1 MASNLSDS
9 LTSMDWLPQLN
20 LKGCVKSR
28 SSELGAQTEK
38 GARGTNKPPFS
49 YATLISQAIKST
61 ARGRMSLNDIYS
73 WICEQYPYYKN
84 TAAGWKNSIRHNLSL
99 NKCFRKIPRPRDDPG
114 KGSYWT
120 IDSCP
125 KEDPP
130 LPRGKRPHPTDH
142 EGSQDSL
149 LEQEVT
155 SSPSLGLQSESVRDE
170 RLWEGPPPSKVAPPP
185 LSPFSLPQ
193 PPPPQPGRGEPPQS
207 CPLRFSFTEM
217 HLQDLLGS
225 SFQSLY
231 RTMKEK
237 TGPPDTAPHSSRTS
251 CMFEQATPLH
261 TPTFPSDP
269 PHPPPPSSSSTSSSS
284 SSSSS
289 SQDSA
294 APAQGP
300 VQNNPPRTPLFTAG
314 HAIPS
319 DWFSSIDSLKESFKI
334 ANNLDWSTIDL
345 TQFPDLLKSMQQA
358 DMSNW
363 SLDPTLF
370 TSLCDSLNQFFTQ
383 TGLIHSHHTLQ
394 PPQSGAA
401 NSHHTLQPPQSG
413 AANSHHTLQPPQSGA
428 ANSHHTLQPP
438 QSGAANSHHTLQ
450 PPQSGAANPHHT
462 LQLLSSLSP
471 SHNAVQQPLVG
482 RAQTNAINEFLHSRD
497 RAAHT
502 LPGFPSQQALGHPSA
517 ATSSGTTVGS
527 VPHSQAPPFP
537 ARPPKLRY
545 TSNSEEIP
553 DDFDW
558 DLLLN

>member
-114 KGSYWT
+114 K
-120 IDSCP
+120 
-125 KEDPP
+125 
-130 LPRGKRPHPTDH
+130 
-142 EGSQDSL
+142 GSQDSL

-269 PHPPPPSSSSTSSSS
+269 PPPPPPSSSSTSSSS

-314 HAIPS
+314 H
-319 DWFSSIDSLKESFKI
+319 
-334 ANNLDWSTIDL
+334 
-345 TQFPDLLKSMQQA
+345 DLLKSMQQA

-383 TGLIHSHHTLQ
+383 TGLIH
-394 PPQSGAA
+394 
-401 NSHHTLQPPQSG
+401 SHHTLQPPQSG

>member
-38 GARGTNKPPFS
+38 GPRGTSKPPFS

-61 ARGRMSLNDIYS
+61 PRGRMSLNDIYS

-84 TAAGWKNSIRHNLSL
+84 TGAGWKNSIRHNLSL

-130 LPRGKRPHPTDH
+130 LPRGKRPHPPDH
-142 EGSQDSL
+142 EVSQDSL
-149 LEQEVT
+149 MEQEVT
-155 SSPSLGLQSESVRDE
+155 SSTSQGLQSESVRDE
-170 RLWEGPPPSKVAPPP
+170 ILWEGPPPSKVAPPL

-231 RTMKEK
+231 RTMTGK
-237 TGPPDTAPHSSRTS
+237 TGPPDSAPHSNRTS
-251 CMFEQATPLH
+251 CMFEQAAPLH
-261 TPTFPSDP
+261 TPPFPSDP
-269 PHPPPPSSSSTSSSS
+269 PQPPPPPPLLLLLPPGQCCPSARPCAEQPSPNSTLHC
-284 SSSSS
+284 
-289 SQDSA
+289 
-294 APAQGP
+294 
-300 VQNNPPRTPLFTAG
+300 RTHCRGT
-314 HAIPS
+314 IPS

-345 TQFPDLLKSMQQA
+345 THFPDLLKSMQQA

-394 PPQSGAA
+394 SPHSGAI
-401 NSHHTLQPPQSG
+401 NSHHTLQPPQSQVV
-413 AANSHHTLQPPQSGA
+413 NSHQTLQPLSGLA
-428 ANSHHTLQPP
+428 
-438 QSGAANSHHTLQ
+438 
-450 PPQSGAANPHHT
+450 
-462 LQLLSSLSP
+462 P
-471 SHNAVQQPLVG
+471 SHNAVQQPLG
-482 RAQTNAINEFLHSRD
+482 RRSQTNAINEFLHSRD

-502 LPGFPSQQALGHPSA
+502 LPGFPSQQALRHPNA

-527 VPHSQAPPFP
+527 VPHSQAPPLP
-537 ARPPKLRY
+537 AHPPKLRY

>member
-20 LKGCVKSR
+20 LKGCVKSK

-38 GARGTNKPPFS
+38 GARGTSKPPFS

-142 EGSQDSL
+142 EVSIYLSI
-149 LEQEVT
+149 
-155 SSPSLGLQSESVRDE
+155 
-170 RLWEGPPPSKVAPPP
+170 VAPAP

-193 PPPPQPGRGEPPQS
+193 PPTPQPGRGEPPQS

-237 TGPPDTAPHSSRTS
+237 TGSSDSAPHSSRTS
-251 CMFEQATPLH
+251 CMFEQAAPLH

-269 PHPPPPSSSSTSSSS
+269 QPPPPSSSSS

-289 SQDSA
+289 SQDRA

-300 VQNNPPRTPLFTAG
+300 VQNNLPRTPIFTAG

-370 TSLCDSLNQFFTQ
+370 NSLCDSLNQFFTQ

-394 PPQSGAA
+394 TPQSGVASSHDTLQPPRSGTA
-401 NSHHTLQPPQSG
+401 NSHHTLQNPQSG
-413 AANSHHTLQPPQSGA
+413 TANSHHTLQTPQSGT
-428 ANSHHTLQPP
+428 ANS
-438 QSGAANSHHTLQ
+438 
-450 PPQSGAANPHHT
+450 HHT
-462 LQLLSSLSP
+462 LQLLSSLTP
-471 SHNAVQQPLVG
+471 SHNEVQQPLVG
-482 RAQTNAINEFLHSRD
+482 RSQTNAINEFLHSQD

-517 ATSSGTTVGS
+517 ATPSGSTVDS
-527 VPHSQAPPFP
+527 VTHSQAPPFP

>member
-38 GARGTNKPPFS
+38 GPRGTSKPPFS

-61 ARGRMSLNDIYS
+61 PRGRMSLNDIYS

-84 TAAGWKNSIRHNLSL
+84 TGAGWKNSIRHNLSL

-130 LPRGKRPHPTDH
+130 LPRGKRPHPPDH
-142 EGSQDSL
+142 EVSQDSL

-155 SSPSLGLQSESVRDE
+155 SSTSQGLQSESVRDE
-170 RLWEGPPPSKVAPPP
+170 ILWEGPPPSKVAPPL

-231 RTMKEK
+231 RTMTGK
-237 TGPPDTAPHSSRTS
+237 TGPPDSAPHSNRTS
-251 CMFEQATPLH
+251 CMFEQAAPLH
-261 TPTFPSDP
+261 TPLPSDP
-269 PHPPPPSSSSTSSSS
+269 PPPPPP
-284 SSSSS
+284 SSSS

-294 APAQGP
+294 VPVQGP
-300 VQNNPPRTPLFTAG
+300 VRNNPPRTPLFTAG
-314 HAIPS
+314 HTIPS

-394 PPQSGAA
+394 SPQSGAGNSHHTLQPPHSGA
-401 NSHHTLQPPQSG
+401 INSHHTLQPPHSGAFNSHHTLQPPQSEVV
-413 AANSHHTLQPPQSGA
+413 NSHQTLQPLSGLA
-428 ANSHHTLQPP
+428 
-438 QSGAANSHHTLQ
+438 
-450 PPQSGAANPHHT
+450 
-462 LQLLSSLSP
+462 P
-471 SHNAVQQPLVG
+471 SHNAVQQPLG
-482 RAQTNAINEFLHSRD
+482 RRSQTNAINEFLHSRD

-502 LPGFPSQQALGHPSA
+502 LPGFPSQKALGHPSA

-527 VPHSQAPPFP
+527 VPHSQAPPLP
-537 ARPPKLRY
+537 AHPPKLRY

>member
-20 LKGCVKSR
+20 LKRCVKSR

-38 GARGTNKPPFS
+38 GPRGTSKPPFS

-84 TAAGWKNSIRHNLSL
+84 TGAGWKNSIRHNLSL

-130 LPRGKRPHPTDH
+130 LPRGKRPHPPDH
-142 EGSQDSL
+142 EASQDSW

-155 SSPSLGLQSESVRDE
+155 SSTSQRLQSESVRDE
-170 RLWEGPPPSKVAPPP
+170 ILWEGPLPSKVNPPP
-185 LSPFSLPQ
+185 RQGGKDLGSD
-193 PPPPQPGRGEPPQS
+193 EPPLRGVF
-207 CPLRFSFTEM
+207 LRFSFTEM

-231 RTMKEK
+231 RTMIG
-237 TGPPDTAPHSSRTS
+237 TLLDLDQSRHPHTNSAPHSSRTS
-251 CMFEQATPLH
+251 CMFEQAAPLH

-269 PHPPPPSSSSTSSSS
+269 GGGGGGGGGPPPGAGPPVTTGLS
-284 SSSSS
+284 
-289 SQDSA
+289 DKA
-294 APAQGP
+294 VQGP
-300 VQNNPPRTPLFTAG
+300 VQNNAPQTPVFTAG
-314 HAIPS
+314 HAIPT

-363 SLDPTLF
+363 SLDRTLF

-383 TGLIHSHHTLQ
+383 TGLIHSYHTLQ
-394 PPQSGAA
+394 PTQSGAI
-401 NSHHTLQPPQSG
+401 NSHHTLQPTQSG
-413 AANSHHTLQPPQSGA
+413 AIKSHHTLQPTQSGA
-428 ANSHHTLQPP
+428 IDSHHTLQPT
-438 QSGAANSHHTLQ
+438 QSGAINSHHTLK
-450 PPQSGAANPHHT
+450 P
-462 LQLLSSLSP
+462 LSSLAP
-471 SHNAVQQPLVG
+471 SHNEVQQQLG
-482 RAQTNAINEFLHSRD
+482 GGSQTNGINEFLHSRD

-502 LPGFPSQQALGHPSA
+502 LPGFPSQQALRHPSA
-517 ATSSGTTVGS
+517 TTSSRTTIGS

-537 ARPPKLRY
+537 AHPPKLRY